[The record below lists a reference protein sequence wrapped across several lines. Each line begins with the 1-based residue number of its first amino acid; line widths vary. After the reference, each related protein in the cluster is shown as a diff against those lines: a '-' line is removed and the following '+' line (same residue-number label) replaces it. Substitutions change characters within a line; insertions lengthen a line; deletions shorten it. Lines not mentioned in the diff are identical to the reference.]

1 MTNNSRRRRRASA
14 PKRSRIEQLA
24 ASIEK
29 HLTALDRATDELD
42 AEAESTDALGY
53 TLNEAKAIQIG
64 YTITPMKILL
74 LATRIIIDGMPEDS
88 GLNRD
93 RILEMAQQWDATRPP
108 PCQMAGEILDLLRKC
123 VDYLEENTPVMPDDE
138 TGLPLIH

>member
-1 MTNNSRRRRRASA
+1 
-14 PKRSRIEQLA
+14 
-24 ASIEK
+24 
-29 HLTALDRATDELD
+29 
-42 AEAESTDALGY
+42 
-53 TLNEAKAIQIG
+53 
-64 YTITPMKILL
+64 MKILL